1 MAQIRNFISSIDDS
15 GVVDS
20 RVVSQAS
27 DREPLKHLLIG
38 TKKTVIST
46 IHYLHVLG
54 YANATDWSDLTPTGN
69 SGEVMSILVRHIVI
83 N

>member
-1 MAQIRNFISSIDDS
+1 MAQIGNFISSIDDS

-27 DREPLKHLLIG
+27 HREPLKHLLIG

>member
-1 MAQIRNFISSIDDS
+1 MAHTRNFISNVD
-15 GVVDS
+15 DS
-20 RVVSQAS
+20 RVVSQAGH
-27 DREPLKHLLIG
+27 REPLKHLLIG
-38 TKKTVIST
+38 SKKAVIST

-69 SGEVMSILVRHIVI
+69 PGEVMSILVRHIVI

>member
-1 MAQIRNFISSIDDS
+1 MAHTRNFISNVDDT
-15 GVVDS
+15 GVIEPKVTP
-20 RVVSQAS
+20 QAS
-27 DREPLKHLLIG
+27 HREPLKHLLIG
-38 TKKTVIST
+38 SKKTVIST

>member
-27 DREPLKHLLIG
+27 HREPLKHLLIG

-46 IHYLHVLG
+46 VHYLHVLG

>member
-1 MAQIRNFISSIDDS
+1 MAQTRNFISNVDDT
-15 GVVDS
+15 GVVES
-20 RVVSQAS
+20 RVVSQS
-27 DREPLKHLLIG
+27 SHREPLKHLLIG
-38 TKKTVIST
+38 SKKTVIST

-69 SGEVMSILVRHIVI
+69 PGEVMSILVRHIVI

>member
-27 DREPLKHLLIG
+27 HREPLKHLLIG

-69 SGEVMSILVRHIVI
+69 SGEVMSIL
-83 N
+83 

>member
-1 MAQIRNFISSIDDS
+1 
-15 GVVDS
+15 
-20 RVVSQAS
+20 
-27 DREPLKHLLIG
+27 LIG
-38 TKKTVIST
+38 SKKAVIST

-54 YANATDWSDLTPTGN
+54 YANATDWSDLTPTGK

>member
-27 DREPLKHLLIG
+27 HREPLKHLLIG

-69 SGEVMSILVRHIVI
+69 SGEVMSILVRHIMI